1 MGEQLVYRFQ
11 HWQFNKV
18 DGKDSAT
25 MLIKSKLAVTTKT
38 DIPRLVS
45 IAISIYLKHSN
56 FTWHHTQHTTLALLV
71 LNLMLN
77 FEC

>member
-25 MLIKSKLAVTTKT
+25 MLIKSKLAVTIKT

-56 FTWHHTQHTTLALLV
+56 FTWHHTLALLV